1 MKPLR
6 EAARDLG
13 LSEEAVRRKI
23 LLGEIAAAP
32 VDDDR
37 QYLVDVPAPATRRPC
52 CGRLRVVLWSLAAW
66 AVLGAA
72 MTLGTARSAETCG
85 VCGSIRVTE
94 RLWGVPMNQETI
106 HVAGLDC
113 RHDWDA
119 P

>member
-1 MKPLR
+1 
-6 EAARDLG
+6 
-13 LSEEAVRRKI
+13 
-23 LLGEIAAAP
+23 
-32 VDDDR
+32 
-37 QYLVDVPAPATRRPC
+37 
-52 CGRLRVVLWSLAAW
+52 
-66 AVLGAA
+66 